1 MLVQVL
7 GVLAGLII
15 LPLAADHLVLGA
27 ASLAQLMRLPP
38 AIVGVVV
45 IGLGTSAPEFVVS
58 GTAAATGNGG
68 IAAGNLVGSNI
79 LNITLVL
86 GVAALFGTITATSTV
101 INREVTVATV
111 CVAVFAAAITI
122 GLNLWTGLML
132 CAFGVGAVTLLM
144 YWARTDR
151 TDTAL
156 TAQTTEFTAE
166 TPAAPAVRAIRE
178 IPRTAAGLAAVLIAA
193 QLLVTN
199 AAAIATHFGV
209 PQLII
214 GATLVALGTSIP
226 ELVAAIQARRRGETD
241 LLIGNIF
248 GSNLFNSLIGGG
260 IVGLFT
266 GPAHSVTIR
275 PALAL
280 TMLTTAVLAWLLL
293 RRDLRLTIIEAAL
306 LLAAYTATLPLVLT
320 T

>member
-1 MLVQVL
+1 
-7 GVLAGLII
+7 
-15 LPLAADHLVLGA
+15 
-27 ASLAQLMRLPP
+27 MRLPP

-58 GTAAATGNGG
+58 GTAAASGNAG

-101 INREVTVATV
+101 VNREVTVSTV
-111 CVAVFAAAITI
+111 CVGVFATTITI

-132 CAFGVGAVTLLM
+132 CLLGAGAIALLM

-156 TAQTTEFTAE
+156 AEQTTEFTAAE
-166 TPAAPAVRAIRE
+166 TTAPAAPVRAARE
-178 IPRTAAGLAAVLIAA
+178 IIRTAAGLAAVLIGA
-193 QLLVTN
+193 QLLVTS
-199 AAAIATHFGV
+199 AAAIATRFGV

-214 GATLVALGTSIP
+214 GATLVAFGTSIP

-266 GPAHSVTIR
+266 GPAHTVPIR

-280 TMLTTAVLAWLLL
+280 TMLATAALAWLLL
-293 RRDLRLTIIEAAL
+293 RRDLRLTTIEAAL